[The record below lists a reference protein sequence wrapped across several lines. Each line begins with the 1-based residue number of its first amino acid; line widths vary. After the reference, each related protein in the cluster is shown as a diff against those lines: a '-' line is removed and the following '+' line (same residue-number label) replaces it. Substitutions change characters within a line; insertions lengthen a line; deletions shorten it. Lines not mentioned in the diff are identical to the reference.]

1 MMDEADVAAVYEAVN
16 SVISNPSSINACTC
30 ETLQHLKLAYP
41 RIIYVM
47 STRINGPGHFM
58 GFTGSQ
64 VDFN

>member
-1 MMDEADVAAVYEAVN
+1 MMDEADIAAVYEAVN
-16 SVISNPSSINACTC
+16 TNVISNPSSINACTC
-30 ETLQHLKLAYP
+30 ETLQHLK